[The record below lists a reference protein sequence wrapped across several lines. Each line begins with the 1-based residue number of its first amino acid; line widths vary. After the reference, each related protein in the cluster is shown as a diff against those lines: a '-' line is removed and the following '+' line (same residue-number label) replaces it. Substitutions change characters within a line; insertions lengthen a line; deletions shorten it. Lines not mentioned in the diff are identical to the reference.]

1 MLMWFRSAFQRLR
14 TQATSRRA
22 HENDGDL
29 GVWDSLVCV
38 AQYSCFIQFFRT
50 YVIDLTGTAGPSMLP
65 TLSTGDLVLH
75 EQLTPLAKLQRGDV
89 IICRSPTD
97 VDTQICKRIVGLP
110 GETVKDAPKSAWGRS
125 EVCHITLNK
134 FTLRQLIYSS
144 LPL

>member
-1 MLMWFRSAFQRLR
+1 
-14 TQATSRRA
+14 
-22 HENDGDL
+22 
-29 GVWDSLVCV
+29 
-38 AQYSCFIQFFRT
+38 
-50 YVIDLTGTAGPSMLP
+50 MLP